1 MRQEHRPYWLKKLG
15 SQLNAWWI
23 EKFLRPQF
31 DHLGKGAAILE
42 PRSIEVFG
50 RNIEVGDYAHI
61 ISSNYKPV
69 RLTCWSGKNL
79 DGKISIGNYCLLS
92 PGTTITS
99 AVSITIGDNCMFA
112 ADCYIADSD
121 WHGLYNRLRPFRC
134 SKAIVLKDNVWIG
147 HGAKVGKGVT
157 IGENSVVAAGAVV
170 VKDVPDNVVVGG
182 NPAKI
187 IKELNPKR
195 RMLKRE
201 LMFQD
206 GDFYQQNQADLDRW
220 VMRDN
225 NAWNWLCSIF
235 KRNKNH

>member
-1 MRQEHRPYWLKKLG
+1 MRQEHRPYWLKKLS
-15 SQLNAWWI
+15 SQFNAWWI

-225 NAWNWLCSIF
+225 SFWAWLCSIF